1 MDNWPQKLVRETQRR
16 VSFGCCCGL
25 RMVSGEEEEEEAER
39 ATRVLVCFVE
49 SDLGK

>member
-1 MDNWPQKLVRETQRR
+1 
-16 VSFGCCCGL
+16 
-25 RMVSGEEEEEEAER
+25 MVSGEEEEEEEEEEAER

>member
-1 MDNWPQKLVRETQRR
+1 
-16 VSFGCCCGL
+16 
-25 RMVSGEEEEEEAER
+25 MVSGEEEEEEAAER

>member
-1 MDNWPQKLVRETQRR
+1 
-16 VSFGCCCGL
+16 
-25 RMVSGEEEEEEAER
+25 MVSGEEEEEEEEEAER

>member
-1 MDNWPQKLVRETQRR
+1 
-16 VSFGCCCGL
+16 
-25 RMVSGEEEEEEAER
+25 MVSGEEEEEEAAAER

>member
-1 MDNWPQKLVRETQRR
+1 
-16 VSFGCCCGL
+16 
-25 RMVSGEEEEEEAER
+25 MVSGEEEEEEEEAAER

>member
-1 MDNWPQKLVRETQRR
+1 
-16 VSFGCCCGL
+16 
-25 RMVSGEEEEEEAER
+25 MVSGEEEEEEEAAER